1 MTAAPTSRIVTL
13 TPASTVRIERKR
25 ELWENQ
31 IMLSVPHLMAGMG
44 GVGKSTFTCHIAA
57 QVTRGALEG
66 DLMGK
71 PANVMMLNT
80 EDSPAMVK
88 ARMLAAGADLDRVFI
103 VSTKFCDE
111 FGELTETT
119 PKLRQDVDQL
129 EALMLQHEVMLLV
142 ADPLAT
148 VIEGDTNTG
157 TDVRATIDP
166 MIRLAHN
173 TGATVL
179 IVSHF
184 NKGSGSAANKI
195 SGSHAI
201 RDAVRG
207 AHVFAKDDDEGVT
220 VLTLDK
226 NNYSQEVGK
235 SQAFRLE
242 THTVATDD
250 GETMEVP
257 VVVMLGETDTSVTEL
272 INRNVGGGDDSEDR
286 NAAQAFIV
294 DYLLGQPGYEANAA
308 DVLKAGRQAGFNELE
323 IKNARRRC
331 KSPKIASDKSG
342 FGSGWVWMIT
352 PESPEG
358 VTKVP
363 KVSPPV
369 SLTPS
374 TPSVMPSTEP
384 TKAPAETRVEID
396 TPFDIFADLQGS
408 TK

>member
-1 MTAAPTSRIVTL
+1 MTAAPTNRVVTV
-13 TPASTVRIERKR
+13 TAASTVRIERQR
-25 ELWENQ
+25 ELWRSQ
-31 IMLSVPHLMAGMG
+31 IRLSVPHLMAGMG
-44 GVGKSTFTCHIAA
+44 GVGKSTFTGHLGA
-57 QVTRGALEG
+57 QITRGTLEG
-66 DLMGK
+66 DLYGT
-71 PANVMMLNT
+71 PANVMIINT

-103 VSTKFCDE
+103 VSTKFYDE
-111 FGELTETT
+111 EGNLTETT

-129 EALMLQHEVMLLV
+129 EALMLEHDVMLLV
-142 ADPLAT
+142 ADPFAT

-157 TDVRATIDP
+157 TDVRATLDP
-166 MIRLAHN
+166 MIRLAQN

-184 NKGSGSAANKI
+184 NKGSGTASNKI

-207 AHVFAKDDDEGVT
+207 AHVFAKDEEEGVT

-235 SQAFRLE
+235 SQAFRLD
-242 THTVATDD
+242 TRTVNTDD

-257 VVVMLGETDTSVTEL
+257 VVVMLGDTDTSVTDL
-272 INRNVGGGDDSEDR
+272 INRNIGSDDHEDR
-286 NAAQAFIV
+286 NAAQAFVV
-294 DYLLGQPGYEANAA
+294 DFLIGQPGYEANAA

-342 FGSGWVWMIT
+342 FGSGWVWMIA
-352 PESPEG
+352 PESAEG
-358 VTKVP
+358 VTKVS

-369 SLTPS
+369 SLAPS
-374 TPSVMPSTEP
+374 TPSKKPER
-384 TKAPAETRVEID
+384 APAGPTVEVD
-396 TPFDIFADLQGS
+396 TPFDIFAELQGS
-408 TK
+408 K

>member
-1 MTAAPTSRIVTL
+1 MMTAAPPTRVVTL
-13 TPASTVRIERKR
+13 TQASSVRINRQKEMWRG
-25 ELWENQ
+25 Q
-31 IMLSVPHLMAGMG
+31 IMLAVPHLMAGMG
-44 GVGKSTFTCHIAA
+44 GVGKSTFTGHIAG
-57 QVTRGALEG
+57 QVTRGTLEG
-66 DLMGK
+66 DLYGK
-71 PANVMMLNT
+71 PANVMILNT

-88 ARMLAAGADLDRVFI
+88 ARMLAAGADLDRVLI

-111 FGELTETT
+111 LGELTETT
-119 PKLRQDVDQL
+119 PKLRQDVEQL
-129 EALMLQHEVMLLV
+129 EALMLEHNVMLLV

-148 VIEGDTNTG
+148 VIDGDTNTG

-184 NKGSGSAANKI
+184 NKGSGSASNKI

-207 AHVFAKDDDEGVT
+207 AHVFAKDEDEGVT
-220 VLTLDK
+220 VMTLDK

-235 SQAFRLE
+235 SQAFKLE
-242 THTVATDD
+242 TRTVPTDD
-250 GETMEVP
+250 GEEMEVP
-257 VVVMLGETDTSVTEL
+257 VVVMLGDTDTSVTDL
-272 INRNVGGGDDSEDR
+272 INRNIGSDDHEDR
-286 NAAQAFIV
+286 NAAQAFVV
-294 DYLLGQPGYEANAA
+294 DFLLGQPGYEANAA

-342 FGSGWVWMIT
+342 FGSGWVWMIA
-352 PESPEG
+352 PEDSEG

-374 TPSVMPSTEP
+374 TPSVTPSKTTER
-384 TKAPAETRVEID
+384 APAAPTAEID
-396 TPFDIFADLQGS
+396 TPFDIFAELQGS
-408 TK
+408 K